1 MNKYQILL
9 LTMNN
14 KTLKGYK
21 NMESIIEV
29 QNKKDLEELL
39 IMLTVNNIQFSST
52 IYDIHKGATIS
63 IFVR

>member
-1 MNKYQILL
+1 MKGIL
-9 LTMNN
+9 
-14 KTLKGYK
+14 K
-21 NMESIIEV
+21 MESIIEV

>member
-1 MNKYQILL
+1 MLNKS
-9 LTMNN
+9 
-14 KTLKGYK
+14 LKGYK
-21 NMESIIEV
+21 TMESIIEV